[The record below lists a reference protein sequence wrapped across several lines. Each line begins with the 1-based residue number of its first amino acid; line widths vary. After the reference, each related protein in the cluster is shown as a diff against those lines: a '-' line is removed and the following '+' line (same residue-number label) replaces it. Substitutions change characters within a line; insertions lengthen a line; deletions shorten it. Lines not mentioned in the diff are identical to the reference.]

1 MSVRSIEAEVSIK
14 SGVQAECTIGRE
26 VVVEIHDGVN
36 LEALTATENGSYRP
50 ASGVDGW
57 DRVTVSVPERQPI
70 TEPLSVTEN
79 GQYTPAEGVDGFSG
93 VTVAVPERIPV
104 TETLSV
110 TENGLYE
117 PTEGVDGYDRVVVD
131 VPPTIPDIE
140 PLTVT
145 ANGVYTASGD
155 GFNPVT
161 VNVPIQK
168 DPNVYEG
175 EFEGTETGVLTIDTG
190 YEGDSFP
197 KAVIIRPV
205 SGIMQT
211 DDDFYQNALRYAIN
225 LIVYFKA
232 NTTAPSYSSEPSGAE
247 NQVRYIGV
255 RKSTLTEYGNAQT
268 ASAYIYTTASNEGV
282 YNIDSA
288 VRIPDNHT
296 LKVVVTATQNT
307 AFMAGIRY
315 KYQVF
320 Y

>member
-1 MSVRSIEAEVSIK
+1 MSVRAIEAEVSIK
-14 SGVQAECTIGRE
+14 SGVQTECTIGRE
-26 VVVEIHDGVN
+26 VVVEVHE
-36 LEALTATENGSYRP
+36 EAVL
-50 ASGVDGW
+50 
-57 DRVTVSVPERQPI
+57 
-70 TEPLSVTEN
+70 EPLTVTAN
-79 GQYTPAEGVDGFSG
+79 G
-93 VTVAVPERIPV
+93 I
-104 TETLSV
+104 
-110 TENGLYE
+110 YE
-117 PTEGVDGYDRVVVD
+117 PSEGIDGYDRVVVD
-131 VPPTIPDIE
+131 VPPTVPDIE

-145 ANGVYTASGD
+145 ENGIYTASGD

-161 VNVPIQK
+161 VNVPIPT

-175 EFEGTETGVLTIDTG
+175 EFIGTETGVLTIDTG
-190 YEGDSFP
+190 YEGDSYP

-225 LIVYFKA
+225 FILYFKA
-232 NTTAPSYSSEPSGAE
+232 NTIAPTYASEPSGAE

-255 RKSTLTEYGNAQT
+255 RKSSLTEYGNTQT
-268 ASAYIYTTASNEGV
+268 SSAYIYTTASNEGV

-296 LKVVVTATQNT
+296 LKVVVTSTQNT